1 MATYEVIINQH
12 EEGRIVIAD
21 SVKMALVQALAEAIQ
36 WVVRCDWPEHAWT
49 ITISVV
55 KIDYRRMTA
64 E

>member
-1 MATYEVIINQH
+1 MASYEVIINQH
-12 EEGRIVIAD
+12 EE
-21 SVKMALVQALAEAIQ
+21 E

>member
-55 KIDYRRMTA
+55 KRD
-64 E
+64 